1 MIVRLGAHRVFA
13 VASVAAAVL
22 HASAVLVAGFSTPD
36 YSQSQRAISDL
47 GIAGQPY
54 AFLVNYFGFALPG
67 VFILLAALSANKLWT
82 SPLLSRLGLRCMAC
96 AGVFLIVAGFYPF
109 PSWIHLTS
117 ALLAGLS
124 AAISIFGFSVYTLR
138 HKGYSIVALS
148 GFTIAILV
156 LTDAATWVLAES
168 QGIRIHA
175 FMGLQQ
181 RIASFSAFV
190 WFSAFA
196 ISSSRQRKVP
206 KYP

>member
-1 MIVRLGAHRVFA
+1 MIVRLGAHRAFA

-54 AFLVNYFGFALPG
+54 AFLVNYLGFALPG
-67 VFILLAALSANKLWT
+67 VFILLAALSANKLQA
-82 SPLLSRLGLRCMAC
+82 SSLLPRLGLKCMAC

-117 ALLAGLS
+117 ALLAGIS
-124 AAISIFGFSVYTLR
+124 AAVSILGFSVYVMK
-138 HKGYSIVALS
+138 HKGSSVLAVS
-148 GFTIAILV
+148 GFTIALLILI
-156 LTDAATWVLAES
+156 DAATWVLAES
-168 QGIRIHA
+168 RGIRIHA
-175 FMGLQQ
+175 FMGFQQ
-181 RIASFSAFV
+181 RLASFSAFF

-196 ISSSRQRKVP
+196 NASARQRKVP

>member
-1 MIVRLGAHRVFA
+1 MMRLNAHKVFA
-13 VASVAAAVL
+13 AASVSAAVL
-22 HASAVLVAGFSTPD
+22 HITAVVAAGLLTPD
-36 YSQSQRAISDL
+36 YSQSRRAISDL

-54 AFLVNYFGFALPG
+54 AFLINYLGFALPG
-67 VFILLAALSANKLWT
+67 VFILLAALSAHKLWIFPL
-82 SPLLSRLGLRCMAC
+82 SPRLGLICMAC

-109 PSWIHLTS
+109 PSLTHLTS

-124 AAISIFGFSVYTLR
+124 ASISVFGFSVYTVR
-138 HKGYSIVALS
+138 HKGSSIVALS
-148 GFTIAILV
+148 GGIVALLV
-156 LTDAATWVLAES
+156 LTDTVTWVLAETRN
-168 QGIRIHA
+168 IRAHA

-196 ISSSRQRKVP
+196 IASARQRKAL

>member
-1 MIVRLGAHRVFA
+1 MIVRLGAHKVFA
-13 VASVAAAVL
+13 TASVAAAAL

-82 SPLLSRLGLRCMAC
+82 PILSPSLGLRCMAC

-109 PSWIHLTS
+109 PSLIHLTAALLS
-117 ALLAGLS
+117 ALSAG
-124 AAISIFGFSVYTLR
+124 AGIAHFSVYAMKYR
-138 HKGYSIVALS
+138 YSVILSISGWIVAL
-148 GFTIAILV
+148 LV

-168 QGIRIHA
+168 RGIRIHT
-175 FMGLQQ
+175 FMGFQQ
-181 RIASFSAFV
+181 RLASFSAFV

-196 ISSSRQRKVP
+196 ISSARQHNR
-206 KYP
+206 

>member
-1 MIVRLGAHRVFA
+1 MILRLGAHRVFA

-22 HASAVLVAGFSTPD
+22 HASAVLVAGFLTPD
-36 YSQSQRAISDL
+36 YSQSRRAISDL

-67 VFILLAALSANKLWT
+67 VFILLAARAANKMWT
-82 SPLLSRLGLRCMAC
+82 SPLLPSLGLRCMAC

-109 PSWIHLTS
+109 PSWIHLTA
-117 ALLAGLS
+117 ALLSALS
-124 AAISIFGFSVYTLR
+124 AAAGIAHFSVYTMKHR
-138 HKGYSIVALS
+138 YSLILAISGWIVAL
-148 GFTIAILV
+148 LV
-156 LTDAATWVLAES
+156 LIDAATWVLAET
-168 QGIRIHA
+168 QHIRLHS

-181 RIASFSAFV
+181 RIASFSAFF

-196 ISSSRQRKVP
+196 IASARKRKAP